1 LTLELSFS
9 YYLSQAML
17 QRDEEL
23 AKEIQVLKQKLD
35 EVEQLAKRRGPV
47 GFSHFKDGQLATE
60 DGNGKP
66 T

>member
-1 LTLELSFS
+1 MTLELSFS

-47 GFSHFKDGQLATE
+47 GFSHFKDGHATE

>member
-1 LTLELSFS
+1 
-9 YYLSQAML
+9 MM

-23 AKEIQVLKQKLD
+23 AKEIQVLKQKLG

-47 GFSHFKDGQLATE
+47 GFSHFKDGHATE

>member
-1 LTLELSFS
+1 
-9 YYLSQAML
+9 MM

>member
-1 LTLELSFS
+1 
-9 YYLSQAML
+9 M

-23 AKEIQVLKQKLD
+23 AKEIQVLKQKLG

-47 GFSHFKDGQLATE
+47 GFSHFKDGHATE

-66 T
+66 TWSLKN